1 MASSLFEPTAF
12 SGKVAFVSGAASGI
26 GAATARRLADLGA
39 KLVLADRDKVRL
51 DAFANMLASE
61 TVLAV

>member
-1 MASSLFEPTAF
+1 MASSPFDPAAF

-39 KLVLADRDKVRL
+39 KLVIAD
-51 DAFANMLASE
+51 
-61 TVLAV
+61 